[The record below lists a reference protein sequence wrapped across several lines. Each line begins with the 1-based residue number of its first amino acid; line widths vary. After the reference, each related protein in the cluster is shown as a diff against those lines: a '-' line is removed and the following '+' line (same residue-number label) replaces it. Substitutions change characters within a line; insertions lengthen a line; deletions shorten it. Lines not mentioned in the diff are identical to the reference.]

1 MSSSFR
7 KMDKKDEESS
17 SSGNPYKNI
26 EKASVLQEVLFVFF
40 FFLNLLNFKNR
51 LEHLMKH
58 QLMQEN
64 VFKF

>member
-1 MSSSFR
+1 
-7 KMDKKDEESS
+7 MDKKDEESS

-40 FFLNLLNFKNR
+40 FFLNLLKFKNR

>member
-1 MSSSFR
+1 
-7 KMDKKDEESS
+7 MDKKDEESS